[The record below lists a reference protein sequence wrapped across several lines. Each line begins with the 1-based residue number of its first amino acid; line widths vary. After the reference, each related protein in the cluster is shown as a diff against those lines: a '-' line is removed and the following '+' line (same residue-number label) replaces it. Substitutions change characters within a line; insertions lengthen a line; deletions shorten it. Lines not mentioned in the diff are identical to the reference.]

1 MKVDAY
7 KTEEEQVQAIKQWW
21 KENSL
26 SIIAGLVIG
35 GAILGGYSYF
45 GEYKQSQAQ
54 QASVIYSSILATK
67 EDKTKD
73 VETLKNDYSSTPYA
87 GLASLILAK
96 DAVDKNEIEKAVSE
110 LKWVV
115 DNTAD
120 DGVQHIAKQRLA
132 RLYLNQN
139 NIDAAESLIKSIKS
153 QEFSAIYSEIR
164 GDINLAK
171 NLPVQA
177 KENYRLALSAITS
190 ADQRYRIIKMKL
202 DDLTQAKVTK

>member
-1 MKVDAY
+1 MDAY

-54 QASVIYSSILATK
+54 QASVIYSSILAIK

-87 GLASLILAK
+87 ALASLILAK

-115 DNTAD
+115 DNAAD

-139 NIDAAESLIKSIKS
+139 DIDAAESLIQSIKS

-177 KENYRLALSAITS
+177 KENYRLALSAMTS